1 MKNIIISLIE
11 FIVCFIMIYFYYKL
25 FIIKKDGR
33 MEKKKLP
40 AELKLFLYK
49 NNVNVRKRSYKEIMK
64 DLSILIAFDLSS
76 AVFAVGIFN
85 NIFLK
90 ILFALIVLYILYKL
104 SMFIMV
110 YVYKKK
116 GFIENGKD

>member
-25 FIIKKDGR
+25 FVIKKDGK

-90 ILFALIVLYILYKL
+90 ILFSLLVLYILYKL

-116 GFIENGKD
+116 GFIENGKN

>member
-1 MKNIIISLIE
+1 MENIIISIIE
-11 FIVCFIMIYFYYKL
+11 FIVCFIIIYFYYKL
-25 FIIKKDGR
+25 FVIKKDGK

-49 NNVNVRKRSYKEIMK
+49 NNVNLRKRSYKEIMK

-76 AVFAVGIFN
+76 AVFVVGIFES
-85 NIFLK
+85 ILLK
-90 ILFALIVLYILYKL
+90 VLFALVVLYILYKL

>member
-1 MKNIIISLIE
+1 MENIIISIIE
-11 FIVCFIMIYFYYKL
+11 FIACFIIIYFYYKL
-25 FIIKKDGR
+25 FVIKKDGK

-49 NNVNVRKRSYKEIMK
+49 NNVNLRKRSYKEIMK

-76 AVFAVGIFN
+76 AVFVVGIFES
-85 NIFLK
+85 ILLK
-90 ILFALIVLYILYKL
+90 VLFALVVLYILYKL

>member
-11 FIVCFIMIYFYYKL
+11 FIACFIIIYFYYKL
-25 FIIKKDGR
+25 FVIKKDGK

-49 NNVNVRKRSYKEIMK
+49 NNVNLRKRSYKEIMK

>member
-25 FIIKKDGR
+25 FVIKKDGK